1 MEGRRAPQPVGA
13 TVALRLPLEEPVRPV
28 LVPSARRLWRD
39 EATLQLGGPSGRA
52 QLVEGL
58 TPSRR
63 ALLPLLD
70 GTRTREQVVAQ
81 AVASGCGDAES
92 VLAVLEDGG
101 WVLDADDLA
110 PPGLDRAERERLA
123 PDLASLSLVRG
134 RRAASALLAR
144 RSARVVVHGGGRVGG
159 PLAALLAAAGVGT
172 VDVRDHAATRACD
185 TAVGGLQ
192 ATDLGRPRGEAMTG
206 HLRSA
211 GSARPPALV
220 VLTDDD
226 AAVTAAHLLRAGT
239 PHLVAVVSE
248 TQGVVGPLVLPGS
261 AACLRCLE
269 LVRCAVDPGWP
280 QLATQPAAVP
290 RSAQACDGVLA
301 AAVAAHAALQV
312 LQLLE
317 GDTPATVGGTLE
329 LELPGW
335 RWRRRSWPQHPDCD
349 CAWAQ
354 RAAA

>member
-1 MEGRRAPQPVGA
+1 M
-13 TVALRLPLEEPVRPV
+13 RPV
-28 LVPSARRLWRD
+28 LVPSARRLWRGD
-39 EATLQLGGPSGRA
+39 ATLQVKA
-52 QLVEGL
+52 HLVEGM

-81 AVASGCGDAES
+81 AVSSGCPDAEE

-101 WVLDADDLA
+101 LVLDADELA
-110 PPGLDRAERERLA
+110 PAGLDRTERERLS
-123 PDLASLSLVRG
+123 PDLASLALVRG

-144 RSARVVVHGGGRVGG
+144 RSARVVVHGAGRVGG
-159 PLAALLAAAGVGT
+159 PLSSLLAAAGVGT
-172 VDVRDHAATRACD
+172 VDVLDRAPTRAAD

-192 ATDLGRPRGEAMTG
+192 VADLGRPRGEAMSG
-206 HLRSA
+206 RLRSV

-220 VLTDDD
+220 VLTDED
-226 AAVTAAHLLRAGT
+226 AVTTAAHLQRAAT
-239 PHLVAVVSE
+239 PHLLAFVEEAR
-248 TQGVVGPLVLPGS
+248 GVVGPLVLPGS
-261 AACLRCLE
+261 SACLHCLE
-269 LVRCAVDPGWP
+269 LVRCSVDPDWP
-280 QLATQPAAVP
+280 QLATQSGGVP

-301 AAVAAHAALQV
+301 AAVAAQAALQV

-317 GDTPATVGGTLE
+317 GDTPAALGGTLE

-335 RWRRRSWPQHPDCD
+335 RWRRRSWPQHPDCG

-354 RAAA
+354 ALAA